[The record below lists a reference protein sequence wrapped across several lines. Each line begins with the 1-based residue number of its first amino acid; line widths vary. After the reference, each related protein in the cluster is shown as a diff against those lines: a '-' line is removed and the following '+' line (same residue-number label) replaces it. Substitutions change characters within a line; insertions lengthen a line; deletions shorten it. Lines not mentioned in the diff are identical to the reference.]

1 VKVARTH
8 GDGPVVFGSGTIS
21 GMKEG
26 VLQKTGHRKSKKK
39 SRTPEPFVKP
49 KQSPNEY
56 QEYLPDRSQSVIGRA
71 NKVLG
76 GTSSTSGSRL
86 SSSQK
91 NDLSGNGESIDGM
104 NRKVPDVHNPLN
116 NQRLKSS
123 ERELDATAARHKKL
137 TASRGRKNSSPPI
150 PRRTGPSAAGAALT
164 RAEKIIHK
172 SIGTMNVNWSLESE
186 LNAAQMR
193 ADKIR
198 SERPAMSSG
207 TASDTRTPSDIPVP
221 SLSDLANLRSKIGKG
236 VKKKLFPARND
247 PAWDK
252 IAGRSGAGTS
262 SASPLS
268 SFNYKGTSV
277 QTMGG
282 Y

>member
-91 NDLSGNGESIDGM
+91 NDLSGNGESIDDM
-104 NRKVPDVHNPLN
+104 DRKVPDVHNPLN
-116 NQRLKSS
+116 NQRLKRS
-123 ERELDATAARHKKL
+123 ERKLDATAARLKMMK
-137 TASRGRKNSSPPI
+137 TSDRKNYSPPI
-150 PRRTGPSAAGAALT
+150 SRRAGPSAAGAALM
-164 RAEKIIHK
+164 RAEKIIQK
-172 SIGTMNVNWSLESE
+172 SSGTMNANWSLESK
-186 LNAAQMR
+186 LNAAQLH
-193 ADKIR
+193 ANETR
-198 SERPAMSSG
+198 SKLSAMTLSSG
-207 TASDTRTPSDIPVP
+207 TTSAKRTPSG
-221 SLSDLANLRSKIGKG
+221 SRGSGLSGFAKRMSSTGKG
-236 VKKKLFPARND
+236 IN
-247 PAWDK
+247 
-252 IAGRSGAGTS
+252 
-262 SASPLS
+262 PL
-268 SFNYKGTSV
+268 
-277 QTMGG
+277 
-282 Y
+282 